1 MKILIPSWNYP
12 PSVGGIEQVAHHAA
26 RGFHTLGHSV
36 TVLAPAV
43 ASGAVPPD
51 DPFPV
56 LRASRPGIPAFLLHA
71 ASAARRIAR
80 TDRPD
85 WLFCPALTSAPPAW
99 ILSKTRRIPYAV
111 CIHGSDILLA
121 SRAYQLSIS
130 PLLSSARLLFANS
143 KNTAALLEKRGIP
156 SDRIR
161 VVCPGVTP
169 PPPPSARPTPEIL
182 SLIEQAGSRPLIIS
196 VGRLVRRKGVLEF
209 VRDVLPL
216 LLKQIP
222 DALFWAV
229 GGDPKGSLIHKERLS
244 DSIRAAIDSAG
255 LQNHARLLGRISDA
269 DLDAVYR
276 RASLFVLPCLDL
288 PHDIEGFGIVILEA
302 ALQSVPSVATAVG
315 GIPDAID
322 APNAGLLVPP
332 ADPAA
337 MADAIA
343 SLLRDPDRLAAMG
356 AHGRQRALSAF
367 TWSDIAAQ
375 YANAL
380 QSAL

>member
-1 MKILIPSWNYP
+1 MKILVPSWNYP

-26 RGFHTLGHSV
+26 RGFHDLGHSV
-36 TVLAPAV
+36 TVLAPAL
-43 ASGAVPPD
+43 AAGATPPA

-56 LRASRPGIPAFLLHA
+56 LRAARPGIPAFLLHA

-85 WLFCPALTSAPPAW
+85 WLFCTSLTSAPPAW
-99 ILSKTRRIPYAV
+99 ILSKTRRIPYSL
-111 CIHGSDILLA
+111 CIYGSDLVFA
-121 SRAYQLSIS
+121 SRAYQLAIA
-130 PLLSSARLLFANS
+130 PLLSGARLLFPIS
-143 KNTAALLEKRGIP
+143 ERTTDLLRKRGIP
-156 SDRIR
+156 EERIR
-161 VVCPGVTP
+161 LITPGVTP
-169 PPPPSARPTPEIL
+169 PPPPTDRPTPETL
-182 SLIEQAGSRPLIIS
+182 ALIEQAGNRPLIIS

-244 DSIRAAIDSAG
+244 DSIRAAIDAAG
-255 LQNHARLLGRISDA
+255 LQDHARLLGRISDA

-302 ALQSVPSVATAVG
+302 ALQSVPSVATNVG
-315 GIPDAID
+315 GIPDALD

-332 ADPAA
+332 SDPAA

-343 SLLRDPDRLAAMG
+343 TLLRDPARLAAMG
-356 AHGRQRALSAF
+356 QYARQRALSAF

-375 YANAL
+375 YATAL